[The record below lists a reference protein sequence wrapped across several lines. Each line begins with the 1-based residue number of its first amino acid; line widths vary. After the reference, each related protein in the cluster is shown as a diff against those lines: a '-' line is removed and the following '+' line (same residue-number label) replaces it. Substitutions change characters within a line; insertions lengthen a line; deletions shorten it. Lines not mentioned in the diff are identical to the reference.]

1 MQILSSTASPRPK
14 VKSSETMEG
23 EADSSG
29 GQSEDAFKPIINIKI
44 PEQPVV
50 QQDFVDM
57 FMKSM
62 QQFTESLAKL
72 KLPMDIDNNSTTAAN
87 GNSET
92 TSTTTENGSSGS
104 EKTLPTRKGNGSRV
118 FYGSRRIILLN
129 YTLQF
134 NRLIDAVTGLPCTS
148 CLWSNCWFHNLT
160 LQGYAEN
167 PIMLDAPVYGGV
179 PAAEAGTVTP
189 MVLKCTSDQFIKHS

>member
-1 MQILSSTASPRPK
+1 MHILSSSASPRPK

-44 PEQPVV
+44 SEQPV

-72 KLPMDIDNNSTTAAN
+72 KHPMDIDNNSTTATN
-87 GNSET
+87 GNSDT
-92 TSTTTENGSSGS
+92 TSTTAENGSSGS
-104 EKTLPTRKGNGSRV
+104 EKTLPTPKGNGSRV
-118 FYGSRRIILLN
+118 FYGI
-129 YTLQF
+129 
-134 NRLIDAVTGLPCTS
+134 
-148 CLWSNCWFHNLT
+148 
-160 LQGYAEN
+160 
-167 PIMLDAPVYGGV
+167 
-179 PAAEAGTVTP
+179 
-189 MVLKCTSDQFIKHS
+189 